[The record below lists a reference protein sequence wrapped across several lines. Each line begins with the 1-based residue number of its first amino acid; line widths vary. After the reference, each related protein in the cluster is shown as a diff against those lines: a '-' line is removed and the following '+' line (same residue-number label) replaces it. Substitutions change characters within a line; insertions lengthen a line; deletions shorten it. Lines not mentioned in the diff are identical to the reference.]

1 MEKLGFCDDA
11 HFVGGVGGEVP
22 WNRKS
27 TTFQIS
33 LNLHSSLSQLND
45 QIV

>member
-11 HFVGGVGGEVP
+11 HFVGGKKVP

-33 LNLHSSLSQLND
+33 LNLHFSLSQVND
-45 QIV
+45 QIA